1 MRLIIIATDL
11 ADKESE
17 GKDISEG
24 RERLFVSNRATKK
37 AVGWK
42 GRKKVIE
49 LGAHIVH
56 SIHQARL
63 TGEQCEI

>member
-37 AVGWK
+37 AVEEAKQRPQSK
-42 GRKKVIE
+42 G
-49 LGAHIVH
+49 
-56 SIHQARL
+56 HQN
-63 TGEQCEI
+63 TI

>member
-24 RERLFVSNRATKK
+24 KEGEAVCFQQGHKKGLWMER
-37 AVGWK
+37 
-42 GRKKVIE
+42 
-49 LGAHIVH
+49 
-56 SIHQARL
+56 
-63 TGEQCEI
+63 

>member
-24 RERLFVSNRATKK
+24 REGE
-37 AVGWK
+37 AVCFQQGHKK
-42 GRKKVIE
+42 GRWME
-49 LGAHIVH
+49 
-56 SIHQARL
+56 R
-63 TGEQCEI
+63 

>member
-24 RERLFVSNRATKK
+24 RERLFVSNRATKRPLDGK
-37 AVGWK
+37 LE
-42 GRKKVIE
+42 KVIE
-49 LGAHIVH
+49 LQAHIVH

>member
-42 GRKKVIE
+42 GKKRRLSFE
-49 LGAHIVH
+49 HTL
-56 SIHQARL
+56 SIRYIKP
-63 TGEQCEI
+63 G

>member
-24 RERLFVSNRATKK
+24 GGRGCLFPTGPQKRPLDGKVKK
-37 AVGWK
+37 
-42 GRKKVIE
+42 
-49 LGAHIVH
+49 
-56 SIHQARL
+56 SD
-63 TGEQCEI
+63 

>member
-24 RERLFVSNRATKK
+24 RERGERGCLFPTGPQKRPLDGKVKK
-37 AVGWK
+37 GD
-42 GRKKVIE
+42 
-49 LGAHIVH
+49 
-56 SIHQARL
+56 
-63 TGEQCEI
+63 